1 MEWEPAPQEVSHGR
15 EWRFGCQDH
24 VVKRI
29 IMAGPAPR
37 HTSLVV
43 LAAALLLSATLA
55 LMIGSVHVAP
65 AEVVHRCWNAIHGT
79 STWDAADRILFEAR
93 LPRILLAAAA
103 GIVLSLA
110 GLTTQTLFLNALAS
124 PYVIGV
130 SSGSALGAVIA
141 ILLAGP
147 LSWGFGLVPVSS
159 AACGMA
165 ITVTL
170 FIMARGGRHLSQ
182 TLLLAGIAIGSLCAA
197 LTAGALY
204 LAEERL
210 QTLVFWMM
218 GGFWRASWRDVA
230 ILLPVAAIS
239 WTLIRWLSP
248 AMDVLLLG
256 QRAAHDL
263 GVNVPRTVQLLLVLV
278 GATTAVAVSLCG
290 VIGFVD
296 LIVPHL
302 LRPIVGAGHRRLGP
316 ACALAGGT
324 IMILADVVARTL
336 ASPAEIPVGI
346 VTAILGSPVFLWL
359 LLRRSAQGGQP

>member
-1 MEWEPAPQEVSHGR
+1 MVGSASRRTP
-15 EWRFGCQDH
+15 
-24 VVKRI
+24 I
-29 IMAGPAPR
+29 
-37 HTSLVV
+37 VV
-43 LAAALLLSATLA
+43 LAILLVVSAVVA
-55 LMIGSVHVAP
+55 LMVGSVHVPPGEIAS
-65 AEVVHRCWNAIHGT
+65 RCWQVVRGAGH
-79 STWDAADRILFEAR
+79 WDATDRILFDAR
-93 LPRILLAAAA
+93 MPRILLAAGA
-103 GIVLSLA
+103 GAILSLA
-110 GLTTQTLFLNALAS
+110 GLAAQTLFLNPLAS

-130 SSGSALGAVIA
+130 SSGSALGAVMT
-141 ILLAGP
+141 ILLLGP
-147 LSWGFGLVPVSS
+147 LGAGFGLVPVTS
-159 AACGMA
+159 AACGIA
-165 ITVTL
+165 ITGVL
-170 FIMARGGRHLSQ
+170 FLMARGGRHLSQ

-218 GGFWRASWRDVA
+218 GGFWRATWRDLAV
-230 ILLPVAAIS
+230 LLPMVAIS
-239 WTLIRWLSP
+239 WTLIRLLSP

-256 QRAAHDL
+256 SRSAHDI

-302 LRPIVGAGHRRLGP
+302 LRPIVGASHRRLAP
-316 ACALAGGT
+316 ACAIAGGT
-324 IMILADVVARTL
+324 IMILADLVARTL

-359 LLRRSAQGGQP
+359 LLRRSSQGSRA